1 MPLLLK
7 GTEIKPGING
17 AMPIPTFLRVAIP
30 SPVHSNFDYLAPAE
44 CNPATLAPGMRVRV
58 PFGKTKTI
66 GILVEVVAHSAVDN
80 SRLRAALEIL
90 DEQPLLSADLLQLAQ
105 WASGYYHYPLG
116 GVFANMLPALLRRG
130 KAPEASNA
138 HRTLRRWRI
147 TPQGATITPDSLAR
161 APRQA
166 ALMRLLHAH
175 PEGLNSAQFI
185 QHPGDWQSTL
195 RALINKGWVGTEKA
209 GDMENSPQ
217 PREQCLTLNPAQQE
231 AVTAACNALGNFQ
244 AFLLDGVTGSGKT
257 EVYLQIIEQTLAR
270 GLQALVLV
278 PEIGLTPQLIE
289 RFQRRFNL
297 PLAVL
302 HSGMSDRERLSAWV
316 MARGGQASII
326 IGTRSA
332 VFTPLKN
339 PGVIIIDEEH
349 DTSFKQQDG
358 FRYSARDVAVMRAH
372 QANIPV
378 ILGSATPSL
387 ESLHNVNSGRY
398 HSLKLPER
406 AGSAL
411 HPSIETLDVRHQP
424 MDDNLSQPLLTLMAR
439 HLAQDNQVLLFLNR
453 RGYAPTLL
461 CHDCGW
467 VAECRR
473 CDAHLTLH
481 QGTRLLQCHH
491 CGAQRA
497 LDKYCPACKSAD
509 LRALGYGTERIEHA
523 LKNKFPGALITR
535 IDRDSTRLKGALQ
548 TLLDGVHSGA
558 SQILLG
564 TQMLAKGHHF
574 PDVTLVG
581 ILDTDQGLFSA
592 DFRASERMAQLIL
605 QVAGRAGR
613 AEKPGQVVLQTHHP
627 DHPLLQ
633 LLLTQGYHRFADA
646 ALAERREVG
655 LPPYSSLALL
665 RAEAS
670 HRDHPQ
676 QFLNQAREAAQA
688 FIQPLN
694 GAGVELL
701 GPVPAPMEKRAG
713 HYRAHLLIQ
722 ATRRSDLH
730 QLLDAWL
737 PGLKKIPGQGKVRW
751 ALDVDPTEMV

>member
-1 MPLLLK
+1 MPK
-7 GTEIKPGING
+7 HVVI
-17 AMPIPTFLRVAIP
+17 LRIAVP
-30 SPVHSNFDYLAPAE
+30 SPLHCCFDYLPPAE
-44 CNPATLAPGMRVRV
+44 YKLATLTPGIRVRV

-66 GILVEVVAHSAVDN
+66 GILVEVVTHTVVES
-80 SRLRAALEIL
+80 SRLKAALEIL
-90 DEQPLLSADLLQLAQ
+90 DEQPLLSASLVQLAQ

-116 GVFANMLPALLRRG
+116 EVFASMLPTLLRSG
-130 KAPEASNA
+130 KTPEIKS
-138 HRTLRRWRI
+138 LRRWVLTSQSAAI
-147 TPQGATITPDSLAR
+147 ALETLTR

-166 ALMRLLHAH
+166 ALMRLLISH
-175 PEGLNSAQFI
+175 PDGLSSAQLS
-185 QHPGDWQSTL
+185 QHTDNWQGTL
-195 RALINKGWVGTEKA
+195 RALVNKGWVKSEKSGNETQGVELA
-209 GDMENSPQ
+209 NQ
-217 PREQCLTLNPAQQE
+217 TNTAPREQCLILNTPQQE
-231 AVTAACNALGNFQ
+231 AVTAVCNSLGNFQ

-257 EVYLQIIEQTLAR
+257 EVYLQIIEKVLTR
-270 GLQALVLV
+270 DLQVLVLV

-297 PLAVL
+297 PLAIL

-316 MARGGQASII
+316 MSRGGQAPII

-332 VFTPLKN
+332 VFTPMHS
-339 PGVIIIDEEH
+339 PGLIIIDEEH

-372 QANIPV
+372 QANVPI

-387 ESLHNVNSGRY
+387 ESLHNVNRGRY
-398 HSLKLPER
+398 QSLKLPER
-406 AGSAL
+406 AGGAVR
-411 HPSIETLDVRHQP
+411 PSIETLDVRHQP
-424 MDDNLSQPLLTLMAR
+424 MDDNLSQPLLTLITR
-439 HLAQDNQVLLFLNR
+439 HLAQQNQVLLFLNR

-481 QGTRLLQCHH
+481 HGSFLLQCHH
-491 CGAQRA
+491 CGTQRP
-497 LDKYCPACKSAD
+497 LDKYCPTCKSTD
-509 LRALGYGTERIEHA
+509 LRALGHGTERIEQA
-523 LKNKFPGALITR
+523 LKIKFPDTLITR
-535 IDRDSTRLKGALQ
+535 IDRDSTRRKGSLQ
-548 TLLDGVHSGA
+548 TMLDSVHSGA

-646 ALAERREVG
+646 ALEERRDAG
-655 LPPYSSLALL
+655 LPPYSTLALL

-676 QFLNQAREAAQA
+676 QFLNQARDTAQA
-688 FIQPLN
+688 FN
-694 GAGVELL
+694 VAGVDLL

-722 ATRRSDLH
+722 ATRRGNLH
-730 QLLDAWL
+730 HLLDVWL
-737 PGLKKIPGQGKVRW
+737 PGLAKIPGQRKVRW
-751 ALDVDPTEMV
+751 ALDVDPTEMI

>member
-1 MPLLLK
+1 MSNHI
-7 GTEIKPGING
+7 TI
-17 AMPIPTFLRVAIP
+17 LRVAVP
-30 SPVHSNFDYLAPAE
+30 SPLYCNFDYLPPAE
-44 CNPATLAPGMRVRV
+44 YNPATLLPGVRVRV

-66 GILVEVVAHSAVDN
+66 GILVEVVLHTTVEH
-80 SRLRAALEIL
+80 SRLKTALEVL
-90 DEQPLLSADLLQLAQ
+90 DKQPLLSTDLLQLAQ
-105 WASGYYHYPLG
+105 WASNYYHHPLG
-116 GVFANMLPALLRRG
+116 EVFASMLPTLLRSG
-130 KAPEASNA
+130 KTPEIKRLY
-138 HRTLRRWRI
+138 HWVL
-147 TPQGATITPDSLAR
+147 TPQGTTIAPETLTR

-166 ALMRLLHAH
+166 ALMAVLSAH
-175 PEGLNSAQFI
+175 PEGLNSTQLS
-185 QHPGDWQSTL
+185 QHTDNWQGTL
-195 RALINKGWVGTEKA
+195 RTLINKGWAHTVQTA
-209 GDMENSPQ
+209 SHSPRATA
-217 PREQCLTLNPAQQE
+217 PANNANEQRLALNTPQQE
-231 AVTAACNALGNFQ
+231 AVTAIGDALGNFRS
-244 AFLLDGVTGSGKT
+244 FLLDGVTGSGKT
-257 EVYLQIIEQTLAR
+257 EVYLQIIEKTLAC

-302 HSGMSDRERLSAWV
+302 HSGISDRERLSAWV
-316 MARGGQASII
+316 MARSGQASII

-332 VFTPLKN
+332 VFTPLHD

-372 QANIPV
+372 QINIPV

-406 AGSAL
+406 AGNAMR
-411 HPSIETLDVRHQP
+411 PSIETLDVRHQP
-424 MDDNLSQPLLTLMAR
+424 MDNNLSQPLLTLIAR
-439 HLAQDNQVLLFLNR
+439 HLAQHNQVLLFLNR

-481 QGTRLLQCHH
+481 QGSRLLQCHH
-491 CGAQRA
+491 CGTQRP
-497 LDKYCPACKSAD
+497 LDKQCPACKSAD
-509 LRALGYGTERIEHA
+509 LRALGHGTERIEDA
-523 LKNKFPGALITR
+523 LKIKFPGTLITR
-535 IDRDSTRLKGALQ
+535 IDRDSTRHKGALQ
-548 TLLDGVHSGA
+548 ILLDSAHSGA

-574 PDVTLVG
+574 PDVTLAG
-581 ILDTDQGLFSA
+581 ILDTDQGLFSN
-592 DFRASERMAQLIL
+592 DFRASERMAQLIV

-646 ALAERREVG
+646 ALQERCEAG
-655 LPPYSSLALL
+655 LPPYTTLALL

-670 HRDHPQ
+670 HREYPQ
-676 QFLNQAREAAQA
+676 QFLNQARDIAQS
-688 FIQPLN
+688 LN
-694 GAGVELL
+694 LVGVELL

-713 HYRAHLLIQ
+713 YYRAHLLVQ

-730 QLLDAWL
+730 HLLSLWL
-737 PGLKKIPGQGKVRW
+737 PGLKKIPGQRKVRW
-751 ALDVDPTEMV
+751 SLDVDPTEMI

>member
-1 MPLLLK
+1 MSK
-7 GTEIKPGING
+7 H
-17 AMPIPTFLRVAIP
+17 PIILRVAVP
-30 SPVHSNFDYLAPAE
+30 SPLRRHFDYLPPPASVH
-44 CNPATLAPGMRVRV
+44 AALAPGMRVRI
-58 PFGKTKTI
+58 PFGKTRTI
-66 GILVEVVAHSAVDN
+66 GIIVDVVTHTPVQH
-80 SRLRAALEIL
+80 SRLKAALEVL

-105 WASGYYHYPLG
+105 WASGYYHHPLG
-116 GVFANMLPALLRRG
+116 EVFASMLPALLRSG
-130 KAPEASNA
+130 KAP
-138 HRTLRRWRI
+138 RMKGLRRWVM
-147 TPQGATITPDSLAR
+147 TPQGTAIDIETLSR

-166 ALMRLLHAH
+166 ALMRLLSTH
-175 PEGLNSAQFI
+175 PEGLDNAQLSR
-185 QHPGDWQSTL
+185 HTGHWQGTL
-195 RALINKGWVGTEKA
+195 RALMNKGWVQTQVPAETQESAEAEGSA
-209 GDMENSPQ
+209 GAAA
-217 PREQCLTLNPAQQE
+217 PREPPLALNVPQQD
-231 AVTAACNALGNFQ
+231 AVTAVCTALGNFQ

-289 RFQRRFNL
+289 RFQRRFHR

-316 MARGGQASII
+316 MARNGHAPLV

-332 VFTPLKN
+332 VFTPLLR
-339 PGVIIIDEEH
+339 PGVFIIDEEH

-372 QANIPV
+372 QTNIPV
-378 ILGSATPSL
+378 VLGSATPSL
-387 ESLHNVNSGRY
+387 ESLHNVNLGRY
-398 HSLKLPER
+398 RSLKLPER
-406 AGSAL
+406 AGSAV

-424 MDDNLSQPLLTLMAR
+424 MDDSLSQPLLTLITR
-439 HLAQDNQVLLFLNR
+439 HLANHNQVLLFLNR

-467 VAECRR
+467 VAGCRR
-473 CDAHLTLH
+473 CDARLTLH
-481 QGTRLLQCHH
+481 QPLYQEGRLLQCHH
-491 CGAQRA
+491 CGMQRPP
-497 LDKYCPACKSAD
+497 DKHCPACKSAD
-509 LRALGYGTERIEHA
+509 LRALGHGTERIEHA
-523 LKNKFPGALITR
+523 LKKKFPDTRITR
-535 IDRDSTRLKGALQ
+535 IDRDSTRRKGSLQ
-548 TLLDGVHSGA
+548 ALLDSAHSGA

-564 TQMLAKGHHF
+564 TQMLAKGHHL

-613 AEKPGQVVLQTHHP
+613 AEKPGQVILQTHHP

-633 LLLTQGYHRFADA
+633 LLLTQGYHRFAEA
-646 ALAERREVG
+646 ALAERREAG
-655 LPPYSSLALL
+655 LPPYSTLALL
-665 RAEAS
+665 RAEAG

-676 QFLNQAREAAQA
+676 QFLHQARDAAA
-688 FIQPLN
+688 ALAI
-694 GAGVELL
+694 AGVELL

-730 QLLDAWL
+730 HLLDAWL
-737 PGLKKIPGQGKVRW
+737 PGLEKIPGQRKVRW
-751 ALDVDPTEMV
+751 TLDVDPTEMI

>member
-1 MPLLLK
+1 
-7 GTEIKPGING
+7 
-17 AMPIPTFLRVAIP
+17 MPIPALFLRVAVP
-30 SPVHSNFDYLAPAE
+30 SPLHRLFDYLAPAE
-44 CNPATLAPGMRVRV
+44 CNPAALAPGMRVRV

-66 GILVEVVAHSAVDN
+66 GILVEVVAHSAVE
-80 SRLRAALEIL
+80 SGRLKTALEVL

-116 GVFANMLPALLRRG
+116 EVFASMLPALLRSG
-130 KAPEASNA
+130 KAPETKS
-138 HRTLRRWRI
+138 LRRWRI
-147 TPQGATITPDSLAR
+147 TPQGATIAPDSLTR

-175 PEGLNSAQFI
+175 PEGLSSAQFLE
-185 QHPGDWQSTL
+185 HPGDWQETL
-195 RALINKGWVGTEKA
+195 RALIKKGWVEIDETGDA
-209 GDMENSPQ
+209 GHIPQ
-217 PREQCLTLNPAQQE
+217 SREQPLMLNPPQQE
-231 AVTAACNALGNFQ
+231 AVTAACDALGNFQ

-316 MARGGQASII
+316 IARGGQASII

-424 MDDNLSQPLLTLMAR
+424 MDDNLSQPLLTLIAR

-481 QGTRLLQCHH
+481 QGSRLLQCHH
-491 CGAQRA
+491 CGTQRP
-497 LDKYCPACKSAD
+497 LDKHCPACKSTD

-523 LKNKFPGALITR
+523 LKNKFPETLITR
-535 IDRDSTRLKGALQ
+535 IDRDSTRRKGTLQ
-548 TLLDGVHSGA
+548 TLLEGVHSGA

-613 AEKPGQVVLQTHHP
+613 AEKTGQVVLQTHHP

-633 LLLTQGYHRFADA
+633 LLLTQGYHRFAEA
-646 ALAERREVG
+646 ALEERRDVG
-655 LPPYSSLALL
+655 LPPYSTLALL

-670 HRDHPQ
+670 HRDYPQ
-676 QFLNQAREAAQA
+676 QFLNQAREAAQV
-688 FIQPLN
+688 LN
-694 GAGVELL
+694 MAGVELL

-737 PGLKKIPGQGKVRW
+737 PGLKKIPGQRKVRW

>member
-1 MPLLLK
+1 MQ
-7 GTEIKPGING
+7 KP
-17 AMPIPTFLRVAIP
+17 TLFLRVAVP
-30 SPVHSNFDYLAPAE
+30 SPVHRNFDYLVPAE

-66 GILVEVVAHSAVDN
+66 GILVEVVAHSAVE
-80 SRLRAALEIL
+80 SGRLKTALEVL
-90 DEQPLLSADLLQLAQ
+90 DNQPLLSADLLQLAQ

-116 GVFANMLPALLRRG
+116 EVFASMLPTLLRSG
-130 KAPEASNA
+130 KAPQTK
-138 HRTLRRWRI
+138 RLRHWRM
-147 TPQGATITPDSLAR
+147 TPQGATIDLDSLRR

-175 PEGLNSAQFI
+175 PEGLSSTQLLE
-185 QHPGDWQSTL
+185 HPGDWQGTL
-195 RALINKGWVGTEKA
+195 RALINKGWVDTEETGNAIAGVGHTNKA
-209 GDMENSPQ
+209 
-217 PREQCLTLNPAQQE
+217 REQRLVLNPPQQD
-231 AVTAACNALGNFQ
+231 AVTAAGNALGNFQ

-316 MARGGQASII
+316 MARSGQAPII

-339 PGVIIIDEEH
+339 PGVIIVDEEH

-372 QANIPV
+372 QANVPV
-378 ILGSATPSL
+378 MLGSATPSL
-387 ESLHNVNSGRY
+387 ESLHNVNTGRY
-398 HSLKLPER
+398 YSLKLPER

-424 MDDNLSQPLLTLMAR
+424 MDDNLSQPLLTLITR
-439 HLAQDNQVLLFLNR
+439 HLAQNNQVLLFLNR

-481 QGTRLLQCHH
+481 QGSRLLQCHH
-491 CGAQRA
+491 CGTQRS
-497 LDKYCPACKSAD
+497 LDKHCPACKSTD

-523 LKNKFPGALITR
+523 LKNKFPETLITR
-535 IDRDSTRLKGALQ
+535 IDRDSTRLKGALK
-548 TLLDGVHSGA
+548 TLLEGVHSGA

-646 ALAERREVG
+646 ALAERRDVG
-655 LPPYSSLALL
+655 LPPYSTLALL

-670 HRDHPQ
+670 HRDLPQ
-676 QFLNQAREAAQA
+676 QFLNQARDAAQA
-688 FIQPLN
+688 LN
-694 GAGVELL
+694 VAGVELL

-737 PGLKKIPGQGKVRW
+737 PGLKKIPGQRKVRW

>member
-1 MPLLLK
+1 MSK
-7 GTEIKPGING
+7 HTII
-17 AMPIPTFLRVAIP
+17 LRVAVP
-30 SPVHSNFDYLAPAE
+30 SPLHRSFDYLPPPE
-44 CNPATLAPGMRVRV
+44 HTLATLTPGIRVRV
-58 PFGKTKTI
+58 PFGKTKII
-66 GILVEVVAHSAVDN
+66 GILVEVVAHTAVE
-80 SRLRAALEIL
+80 STRLKAALEIL
-90 DEQPLLSADLLQLAQ
+90 DDQPLLSADLLQLAK
-105 WASGYYHYPLG
+105 WASGYYHHPLG
-116 GVFANMLPALLRRG
+116 EVFSSMLPTLLRSG
-130 KAPEASNA
+130 KIPEIKGF
-138 HRTLRRWRI
+138 RRWI
-147 TPQGATITPDSLAR
+147 LTLQGATIALETLAR

-166 ALMRLLHAH
+166 TLMRLLCSH
-175 PEGLNSAQFI
+175 PEGLSSTQFS
-185 QHPGDWQSTL
+185 QHIDNWQGTL
-195 RALINKGWVGTEKA
+195 RALVNKGWVQIEESRNAVQSTELTDQA
-209 GDMENSPQ
+209 NTS
-217 PREQCLTLNPAQQE
+217 PREQCLVLNTSQQE
-231 AVTAACNALGNFQ
+231 AVTAVHSALGNYQ

-316 MARGGQASII
+316 MARGGQAPII

-332 VFTPLKN
+332 VFTPMQC

-349 DTSFKQQDG
+349 DISFKQQDG

-387 ESLHNVNSGRY
+387 ESLHNANSGRY

-406 AGSAL
+406 AGSAMC
-411 HPSIETLDVRHQP
+411 PSIETLDVRHQP
-424 MDDNLSQPLLTLMAR
+424 MDDNLSQPLITLITR
-439 HLAQDNQVLLFLNR
+439 HLAQKNQVLLFLNR

-481 QGTRLLQCHH
+481 QGSRLLQCHH
-491 CGAQRA
+491 CGTQRP
-497 LDKYCPACKSAD
+497 LDKHCPTCKSTD

-523 LKNKFPGALITR
+523 LKIKFQNTLITR
-535 IDRDSTRLKGALQ
+535 IDRDSTRRKGSLK
-548 TLLDGVHSGA
+548 TMLDSVYSGA

-633 LLLTQGYHRFADA
+633 LLLTQGYHRFAAA
-646 ALAERREVG
+646 ALEERREAG
-655 LPPYSSLALL
+655 LPPYSTMALL

-670 HRDHPQ
+670 HRDYPQ
-676 QFLNQAREAAQA
+676 EFLNQARDAAQA
-688 FIQPLN
+688 LTQSLN

-722 ATRRSDLH
+722 ATRRGDLH

-737 PGLKKIPGQGKVRW
+737 PGLKKIPGQRKVRW
-751 ALDVDPTEMV
+751 SLDVDPTEMI

>member
-1 MPLLLK
+1 MS
-7 GTEIKPGING
+7 E
-17 AMPIPTFLRVAIP
+17 PTFFLRVAIP
-30 SPVHSNFDYLAPAE
+30 SPLDSNFDYLAPPG
-44 CNPATLAPGMRVRV
+44 CNRASLAPGMRVRV
-58 PFGKTKTI
+58 PFGKTKII
-66 GILVEVVAHSAVDN
+66 GILVEVVTHSAVE
-80 SRLRAALEIL
+80 SGRLKNALEIL
-90 DEQPLLSADLLQLAQ
+90 DDESLLSAELLQLAH

-116 GVFANMLPALLRRG
+116 MVFTSMLPTLLRSG
-130 KAPEASNA
+130 KAPRMSGLPGEI
-138 HRTLRRWRI
+138 LRRWRL
-147 TPQGATITPDSLAR
+147 TEQGTTTSLNSLTR

-166 ALMRLLHAH
+166 AVMGLLHAH
-175 PEGLNSAQFI
+175 PKGLSSTQFME
-185 QHPGDWQSTL
+185 QPGDWQGAL
-195 RALINKGWVGTEKA
+195 RALINKGWVQIEETVDTTAYTGHTHKPDA
-209 GDMENSPQ
+209 ASC
-217 PREQCLTLNPAQQE
+217 EQRLMLNPPQQE
-231 AVTAACNALGNFQ
+231 AVTAAGNALGNFQ

-302 HSGMSDRERLSAWV
+302 HSGMSDRERLSSWM
-316 MARGGQASII
+316 MARSGQTPII

-332 VFTPLKN
+332 VFTSMQCL
-339 PGVIIIDEEH
+339 GVIIIDEEH

-372 QANIPV
+372 QANVPV

-406 AGSAL
+406 AGTAMG
-411 HPSIETLDVRHQP
+411 PSIETLDVRHQP
-424 MDDNLSQPLLTLMAR
+424 MDDNLSQPLLTLIAR
-439 HLAQDNQVLLFLNR
+439 HLAQNNQVLLFLNR

-481 QGTRLLQCHH
+481 QGLYERGRLLQCHH
-491 CGAQRA
+491 CGTQRL
-497 LDKYCPACKSAD
+497 LDKHCPACKSTD
-509 LRALGYGTERIEHA
+509 LRGLGYGTERIEHA
-523 LKNKFPGALITR
+523 LKNRFPETLITR
-535 IDRDSTRLKGALQ
+535 IDRDSTRLKGALK
-548 TLLDGVHSGA
+548 TLLEGVHSGA

-633 LLLTQGYHRFADA
+633 LLLTQGYHRFVEA

-655 LPPYSSLALL
+655 LPPYSTLALL

-676 QFLNQAREAAQA
+676 QFLNQARDSAQA
-688 FIQPLN
+688 LN
-694 GAGVELL
+694 VAGVELL

-730 QLLDAWL
+730 QLLNAWL
-737 PGLKKIPGQGKVRW
+737 PSLKKIPGQRKVRW